1 MAAGGGTGNVGTEY
15 EQLIAKVMEA
25 NGDPSKSAL
34 IHALLQTK
42 INWKIFRLSVE

>member
-34 IHALLQTK
+34 IMALLQEK
-42 INWKIFRLSVE
+42 IKHKNLG